1 MDESGNYSSEFNA
14 TGKSNVIPEA
24 LSSSN
29 AAPDA
34 TLSNKEQRASA
45 SASAEIAAASAERS
59 EQQQDLKASAPDDS
73 DQDLDFENRQ
83 PEPASDAMMDATE
96 SIT

>member
-29 AAPDA
+29 AAPEA
-34 TLSNKEQRASA
+34 TLTKEEPASV
-45 SASAEIAAASAERS
+45 SASAEMAAASADRGE
-59 EQQQDLKASAPDDS
+59 QQDLKSGAPDDS
-73 DQDLDFENRQ
+73 DQDLDFENKQ
-83 PEPASDAMMDATE
+83 PEPAAEAMNDATE
-96 SIT
+96 SLA